1 MFDASEVKTMY
12 VTIVLALKYYYDT
25 LFWILKQMELFICA
39 AWKMVPN
46 GTSRAANQPF
56 RPLAINKPFFDHFQT
71 TV

>member
-1 MFDASEVKTMY
+1 MY

-46 GTSRAANQPF
+46 GNGTSRAANQPF
-56 RPLAINKPFFDHFQT
+56 RPLAIINLFLTIFKQQCRDRFSR
-71 TV
+71 